1 MKRHPSL
8 LEMVRRRTSRASRR
22 AACGAFGLW
31 AWSNAGDLRSP
42 KRRGWETRAERGRR
56 GSTLVVVM
64 ALLGM
69 LLLLGVIYF
78 TFSNQEQQSAIYFA
92 EAAKKLDDPG
102 DDIDAIFDA
111 ATQQLIQGGD
121 RTQKNSALYGGQH
134 PNNPLLYV
142 GRHSLLFTMLGHDL
156 QPYSG
161 PGVNLIFVSGTGW
174 AVDQDGDG
182 AADGFADPLD
192 ALKYNL
198 VDLNDSPAARYFP
211 ANPPLNLFPR
221 DLAAMPAPDVDYTA
235 ADHNNPFLA
244 YEGWTWDFSTLPPTR
259 VRVIKPSFHRPELFR
274 DPTTFLPVANWSTLA
289 GNGGRSFRAHPDHLY
304 VWRQGNPGFF
314 VRRFVSA
321 TYPEAGLSSFPFQV
335 DLDGDGVFN
344 EQGAWDR
351 VAGTAATYNQPFEY
365 DVDSDGDNERDAIWM
380 DLDLPVLVRPTDN
393 ATYIPMIAFKI
404 IDLDSKLNLNAIGN
418 LSGNTTTAATAN
430 FGNIVN
436 PNDPTDPTNRDISIS
451 SMGLSSWE
459 INPMWALDTL
469 PSEVPAAT
477 LNDHSTYFHTPTTQR
492 QLANMEWWWLNKGRV
507 KYPSS
512 GSPQIFAG
520 RYGEANR
527 MWNVLA
533 ASTNAISV
541 QQSNSN
547 LFPFP
552 GVWDANDNRDGND
565 GGQIT
570 IAGVLGGQTLPWQH
584 PVALNGRGSW
594 WIPANPKQ
602 MDLRS
607 FQQLEDANGNGVLD
621 PGEDLNANNILDSG
635 PVMFLRYTDVG
646 VGADGSGY
654 GNVAWLNLLNG
665 TMMQNTVIGANF
677 GAPLTI
683 PLPPNPTTSDYVLVD
698 DPTELTLES
707 KYVIRPYDEP
717 LEAVD
722 TLLLHMSKSDRDRTG
737 IASRVADL
745 MPGNIVPGTSGTQNQ
760 LDVAKRFT
768 TVGSDLKTFAL
779 PRLMGVGPDGLPG
792 QAGVDDNRNQVIDD
806 LGEIGWP
813 GSDDLRAWE
822 FNVDIDGIALPGFP
836 PQFGLPYGGSD
847 GQPGR
852 AGIDDDGDG
861 MTDNARELGW
871 SGSDDF
877 VPFLAENAFGA
888 TDPFRPQLRRL
899 LTTELVNGQNA
910 QSTFRLSINELLDV
924 ERVPGQPA
932 DPIRDPL
939 LNRPLTPHSTDTTL
953 TIIPPLSPLPD
964 YPPMT
969 EGEKEFWARRDRQQM
984 ARDIY
989 VMLYTFC
996 GGDDTVDLTSTSGM
1010 TAYPA
1015 NTRRMM
1021 AQFAVNMV
1029 DALDR
1034 DNVITAFE
1042 YDNNLANG
1050 WNLDDDDTANTTP
1063 SAGDTVPGDR
1073 GVVFGVEAQELT
1085 FSEVMWIRQ
1094 AQGTNGDRTPFDDNV
1109 VDGTNFFQVE
1119 LRSVSP
1125 KSVALATTVSNTATT
1140 GIWRIHRDDNF
1151 DATIDAT
1158 TENALIFSS
1167 GAGSVAPGAL
1177 FTIASADLTSV
1188 GSASLYIDYTGTAS
1202 TSTAKHAELIAPNL
1216 TTGTVYIGTTLP
1228 PEANLDLLHAAHA
1241 TRFTLQNGGA
1251 ATGNF
1256 LSRSNPPPGTVT
1268 STNLHLERR
1277 LNPNLPQLS
1286 LATNPFTTVDS
1297 FRGIDRRE
1305 LSVPSTGTQLDAST
1319 QLMNAVVATRE
1330 RRQPFDR
1337 GDVVDSTGSGS
1348 SVHVNSIGQ
1357 TNPTGPA
1364 TTNLHQ
1370 IHHDRDFASVV
1381 ELFNIPLRDPAAV
1394 TRNQRNSRRPPES
1407 PVGVPA
1413 GPFPALDQRGQLEV
1427 GGPFTFGA
1435 AVLIQS
1441 EDSDENGTLAL
1452 GEDSNG
1458 NGALDPGEDGTNGNP
1473 MDGVLQFGED
1483 VNGNTVLDVPGT
1495 ANHAAPNHFHR
1506 LLSLVE
1512 VPTRSHRQ
1520 LGDPLKLTRVP
1531 GKLNLN
1537 GINDPRILAALLD
1550 ERALMN
1556 APERDLNG
1564 NGIFDAAEDLNGNG
1578 IFDYGLTDAG
1588 QPTAELYGAGPLGI
1602 GRDWW
1607 FNFLVSRDGIDPT
1620 SNLPLP
1626 MSAGIPSPRPP
1637 RPFRDMG
1644 LLRSSQSTTPL
1655 SSPVEDTVLRR
1666 LPNSISGRRL
1676 FELGSENPSPP
1687 GADEFLDGTVAPT
1700 LRHRLL
1706 SKVANNTSTRSNC
1719 FLVFVT
1725 IGMFECKELPNGA
1738 TRVGA
1743 PMDVDNDGQPDTHRA
1758 VFIIDRSIAEE
1769 AYDKGSKSFD
1779 WKKLVLAK
1787 QRVN

>member
-1 MKRHPSL
+1 MKRHSGL

-22 AACGAFGLW
+22 AARGALGLW
-31 AWSNAGDLRSP
+31 AWSNAGDLRSA
-42 KRRGWETRAERGRR
+42 KRRGRETRAVRGRR

-78 TFSNQEQQSAIYFA
+78 TFSNQEQQSATYFA
-92 EAAKKLDDPG
+92 EAAKRLDDPG

-111 ATQQLIQGGD
+111 ATKQLIQGGD
-121 RTQKNSALYGGQH
+121 ATQKGSAMFGG
-134 PNNPLLYV
+134 
-142 GRHSLLFTMLGHDL
+142 RSSLLFTMLGHDL

-161 PGVNLIFVSGTGW
+161 PGVNLIFVPGTGW
-174 AVDQDGDG
+174 GVDQDGNG
-182 AADGFADPLD
+182 AIDSFPAG
-192 ALKYNL
+192 YNL
-198 VDLNDSPAARYFP
+198 VELNDSPAARP
-211 ANPPLNLFPR
+211 DLFER
-221 DLAAMPAPDVDYTA
+221 DLSILPAPDVDYTA

-244 YEGWTWDFSTLPPTR
+244 YEGWTWDFSTRPPTR

-274 DPTTFLPVANWSTLA
+274 GPTFQPVTNWSTAA
-289 GNGGRSFRAHPDHLY
+289 GNGGRSFRPHPDHLY
-304 VWRQGNPGFF
+304 VWRQGNPGLFI
-314 VRRFVSA
+314 RRFVSA
-321 TYPEAGLSSFPFQV
+321 AYPEAGLSSFPFQV

-344 EQGAWDR
+344 EQGVWDR

-365 DVDSDGDNERDAIWM
+365 DVDTDGDSVRDAIWM

-393 ATYIPMIAFKI
+393 ATYIPMIAFKV

-430 FGNIVN
+430 FGNIGN

-533 ASTNAISV
+533 VSPNAISV

-565 GGQIT
+565 GGPIT
-570 IAGVLGGQTLPWQH
+570 LAGVLGGQMLPWQH
-584 PVALNGRGSW
+584 PVPLNGRGTW
-594 WIPANPKQ
+594 WNPLNPKQ

-607 FQQLEDANGNGVLD
+607 FQQLEDANNNGVLD

-635 PVMFLRYTDVG
+635 PVMFTRYTNVG

-683 PLPPNPTTSDYVLVD
+683 PLPPNPTTNDFVLVD

-768 TVGSDLKTFAL
+768 TIGSDLKTFAL
-779 PRLMGVGPDGLPG
+779 PRLPGVRD
-792 QAGVDDNRNQVIDD
+792 
-806 LGEIGWP
+806 
-813 GSDDLRAWE
+813 WE
-822 FNVDIDGIALPGFP
+822 FNVDYDGNGLPEFP
-836 PQFGLPYGGSD
+836 PQFTGGI
-847 GQPGR
+847 GTEQAFQP
-852 AGIDDDGDG
+852 
-861 MTDNARELGW
+861 L
-871 SGSDDF
+871 
-877 VPFLAENAFGA
+877 
-888 TDPFRPQLRRL
+888 DPFRPQLRRL
-899 LTTELVNGQNA
+899 LKNELGNTA
-910 QSTFRLSINELLDV
+910 HIEHTFRLGINELLDV
-924 ERVPGQPA
+924 ERIPNQAANPLS
-932 DPIRDPL
+932 DPL
-939 LNRPLTPHSTDTTL
+939 QYRPLTPHSTDITL
-953 TIIPPLSPLPD
+953 TLIPPVSPLPA
-964 YPPMT
+964 YPPTT
-969 EGEKEFWARRDRQQM
+969 EGGKEFWARRDRQQM

-996 GGDDTVDLTSTSGM
+996 GGNDTVDLTSTSGM

-1050 WNLDDDDTANTTP
+1050 WNLDDNDAANPTP
-1063 SAGDTVPGDR
+1063 STGDTVPGDR
-1073 GVVFGVEAQELT
+1073 DRVFGVEAQELT
-1085 FSEVMWIRQ
+1085 FSEVMWLWQ
-1094 AQGTNGDRTPFDDNV
+1094 PTNATTNYLRTPFNEMAGDHH
-1109 VDGTNFFQVE
+1109 FFQIE
-1119 LRSVSP
+1119 LRSSSP
-1125 KSVALATTVSNTATT
+1125 TSVKLAETVSTSSAT
-1140 GIWRIHRDDNF
+1140 GVWRIHRDDNIDGIV
-1151 DATIDAT
+1151 DAT
-1158 TENALIFSS
+1158 ENVLTFSNGVGSVSS
-1167 GAGSVAPGAL
+1167 GGL
-1177 FTIASADLTSV
+1177 FTIASADASSV
-1188 GSASLYIDYTGTAS
+1188 GSSSLYIDYSGTAS
-1202 TSTAKHAELIAPNL
+1202 TAMVRHDELIAPNL
-1216 TTGTVYIGTTLP
+1216 TTGTVYVGTTLN
-1228 PEANLDLLHAAHA
+1228 PEANLDLLHPNHSNRFQLTNGTAA
-1241 TRFTLQNGGA
+1241 NGD
-1251 ATGNF
+1251 F
-1256 LSRSNPPPGTVT
+1256 LSRNNNPAPGLVVDTTVRT
-1268 STNLHLERR
+1268 HLKLERR
-1277 LNPNLPQLS
+1277 LNPNTPQLS
-1286 LATNPFTTVDS
+1286 LAANPYITVDT
-1297 FRGIDRRE
+1297 FRGVEPRDLGITDMMTQTDASGRLTKTGAYSALDIASQERRE
-1305 LSVPSTGTQLDAST
+1305 
-1319 QLMNAVVATRE
+1319 
-1330 RRQPFDR
+1330 PFDAGR
-1337 GDVVDSTGSGS
+1337 TPAKSTGSGS
-1348 SVHVNSIGQ
+1348 SVHLNSIGQ
-1357 TNPTGPA
+1357 TNPGFPV

-1370 IHHDRDFASVV
+1370 IHFDRDFASIV
-1381 ELFNIPLRDPAAV
+1381 ELFNIPLQGPAAV

-1407 PVGVPA
+1407 PMGVPA
-1413 GPFPALDQRGQLEV
+1413 GPFPALDQRGQLEL

-1441 EDSDENGTLAL
+1441 EDRDEDGMLAL
-1452 GEDSNG
+1452 SEDSDG
-1458 NGALDPGEDGTNGNP
+1458 DGILDPGEDGTNGNP
-1473 MDGVLQFGED
+1473 MDGVLQLGED
-1483 VNGNTVLDVPGT
+1483 VNGNGVLDVPGT

-1512 VPTRSHRQ
+1512 IPTRSHRQ

-1550 ERALMN
+1550 ERALMH
-1556 APERDLNG
+1556 APERDVDGDGVL
-1564 NGIFDAAEDLNGNG
+1564 DPAEDLNGNG
-1578 IFDYGLTDAG
+1578 IFDYGLTDANTTFTG
-1588 QPTAELYGAGPLGI
+1588 VAAPELSNEPDSNGNGVLDTTEDLNSDGLFDF

-1620 SNLPLP
+1620 SRLPLP
-1626 MSAGIPSPRPP
+1626 MSAGIPSPHPA

-1644 LLRSSQSTTPL
+1644 LLRSSQSTTAL
-1655 SSPVEDTVLRR
+1655 SAPVEDTVLRR
-1666 LPNSISGRRL
+1666 LPMSTSGRRL
-1676 FELGSENPSPP
+1676 FELGPENAVPAS
-1687 GADEFLDGTVAPT
+1687 DEFLNGTVDPT

-1706 SKVANNTSTRSNC
+1706 SKMVNNTSTRSNC

-1743 PMDVDNDGQPDTHRA
+1743 PMDVDGDGQPDTHRA

>member
-1 MKRHPSL
+1 MKRNPSL
-8 LEMVRRRTSRASRR
+8 SVLVHRRTSRASRR
-22 AACGAFGLW
+22 AACGPFGLW
-31 AWSNAGDLRSP
+31 AWSNAGDLRSL
-42 KRRGWETRAERGRR
+42 KRRGRR

-78 TFSNQEQQSAIYFA
+78 TFSNQEQQSATYFA
-92 EAAKKLDDPG
+92 EAAKRLDDPG

-111 ATQQLIQGGD
+111 AVKQVIQGGD
-121 RTQKNSALYGGQH
+121 STQKGSALFGG
-134 PNNPLLYV
+134 
-142 GRHSLLFTMLGHDL
+142 RSSLLFTMLGHDL

-161 PGVNLIFVSGTGW
+161 SGVNLIFVPGTGW

-182 AADGFADPLD
+182 SPDPII
-192 ALKYNL
+192 AGYNL
-198 VDLNDSPAARYFP
+198 VELNDSPAARLDLFER
-211 ANPPLNLFPR
+211 NLR
-221 DLAAMPAPDVDYTA
+221 TMPAPDVDYTA

-244 YEGWTWDFSTLPPTR
+244 YEGWTWDFSTLPPKR

-274 DPTTFLPVANWSTLA
+274 DSTTFLPLAGWSTLA
-289 GNGGRSFRAHPDHLY
+289 GNGGRSFRPHPDHLF
-304 VWRQGNPGFF
+304 VWRQGNPGF
-314 VRRFVSA
+314 VIRRFVSVA
-321 TYPEAGLSSFPFQV
+321 YPEAGLSSFPFQV
-335 DLDGDGVFN
+335 DLDSDGAFN
-344 EQGAWDR
+344 EQGVWDR

-365 DVDSDGDNERDAIWM
+365 DVDTDGDSVRDAIWM
-380 DLDLPVLVRPTDN
+380 DLDFPVLVRPTDN

-418 LSGNTTTAATAN
+418 LSGNTTEAATTN
-430 FGNIVN
+430 FGNIGN

-459 INPMWALDTL
+459 INPMWALDSL

-477 LNDHSTYFHTPTTQR
+477 LNDHTTYFHTPTTQR

-594 WIPANPKQ
+594 WNLVNPKQ

-607 FQQLEDANGNGVLD
+607 FQQLEDDNGNGVLD

-635 PVMFLRYTDVG
+635 PVMFTRYTNVG

-683 PLPPNPTTSDYVLVD
+683 PLPPNPTTNDFVLVD

-779 PRLMGVGPDGLPG
+779 PRLTGVRD
-792 QAGVDDNRNQVIDD
+792 
-806 LGEIGWP
+806 
-813 GSDDLRAWE
+813 WE
-822 FNVDIDGIALPGFP
+822 FNVDYDGDGLPEFP
-836 PQFGLPYGGSD
+836 PQFGSGTAQAF
-847 GQPGR
+847 QP
-852 AGIDDDGDG
+852 
-861 MTDNARELGW
+861 L
-871 SGSDDF
+871 
-877 VPFLAENAFGA
+877 
-888 TDPFRPQLRRL
+888 DPFRPQLRRL
-899 LTTELVNGQNA
+899 LKNELGNTA
-910 QSTFRLSINELLDV
+910 QIDHTFRLGINELLDV
-924 ERVPGQPA
+924 ERIPNQAAKPLS
-932 DPIRDPL
+932 DPL
-939 LNRPLTPHSTDTTL
+939 QYRPLTPHSTDITL
-953 TIIPPLSPLPD
+953 TLIPPVTPLPA
-964 YPPMT
+964 YPPTT

-996 GGDDTVDLTSTSGM
+996 GGNDTVDLTSTSGM

-1050 WNLDDDDTANTTP
+1050 WNLDDDDAANPTP
-1063 SAGDTVPGDR
+1063 STGDTIPGDR
-1073 GVVFGVEAQELT
+1073 DRVFGVEAQELT
-1085 FSEVMWIRQ
+1085 FSEVMWLFQ
-1094 AQGTNGDRTPFDDNV
+1094 EQGTDSMRTPFNDDV
-1109 VDGTNFFQVE
+1109 AGGTNFFQIE
-1119 LRSVSP
+1119 LRSTSPNSVKLAEVVSIT
-1125 KSVALATTVSNTATT
+1125 STT
-1140 GIWRIHRDDNF
+1140 GLWRIHRDDNNDDVV
-1151 DATIDAT
+1151 DAT
-1158 TENALIFSS
+1158 ENVLTLST
-1167 GAGSVAPGAL
+1167 GAGSVTPGNL
-1177 FTIASADLTSV
+1177 FTIASSDPTSV
-1188 GSASLYIDYTGTAS
+1188 GSASLYVDYTGTAS
-1202 TSTAKHAELIAPNL
+1202 TAMARHDELVAPNL
-1216 TTGTVYIGTTLP
+1216 TTGTVYVGTTLN
-1228 PEANLDLLHAAHA
+1228 PEANLDLLHTTHS
-1241 TRFTLQNGGA
+1241 TRFQLTNGSAVNGD
-1251 ATGNF
+1251 F
-1256 LSRSNPPPGTVT
+1256 LSRTNNPAIVDPLKT
-1268 STNLHLERR
+1268 HLRLARR
-1277 LNPNLPQLS
+1277 LNPQAPQLS
-1286 LATNPFTTVDS
+1286 LSANPYITVDS
-1297 FRGIDRRE
+1297 FRNVDRRT
-1305 LSVPSTGTQLDAST
+1305 LGITDPMNQVAASAQLTNTTPTVAS
-1319 QLMNAVVATRE
+1319 QE
-1330 RRQPFDR
+1330 RRQPFDA
-1337 GDVVDSTGSGS
+1337 GNVGQSTGSGS
-1348 SVHVNSIGQ
+1348 SVHLNSIGQ
-1357 TNPTGPA
+1357 TNTGFGA

-1370 IHHDRDFASVV
+1370 IHFDRDFASIV
-1381 ELFNIPLRDPAAV
+1381 ELFNVPLHGPAAV
-1394 TRNQRNSRRPPES
+1394 TRMQRNSRRPPES
-1407 PVGVPA
+1407 PVGVPV
-1413 GPFPALDQRGQLEV
+1413 GPFPALDQRGQLEL

-1441 EDSDENGTLAL
+1441 EDRNEDGMLAL
-1452 GEDSNG
+1452 SEDSDG
-1458 NGALDPGEDGTNGNP
+1458 DGVLDPGEDGTNGNP
-1473 MDGVLQFGED
+1473 MDGLLQLGED
-1483 VNGNTVLDVPGT
+1483 VNGNGLLDIPGT
-1495 ANHAAPNHFHR
+1495 TPYAAPNHFQR

-1512 VPTRSHRQ
+1512 IPTRAHRQ

-1537 GINDPRILAALLD
+1537 GVNDPRILAALLD
-1550 ERALMN
+1550 ERALMH
-1556 APERDLNG
+1556 APERDVNG
-1564 NGIFDAAEDLNGNG
+1564 DGVLDPAEDLNGNG
-1578 IFDYGLTDAG
+1578 VFDYGLTDANRTFAG
-1588 QPTAELYGAGPLGI
+1588 AAAPELSNEPDSNGNGVLNAAEDLEGTGSFNFGVGVGNGLFDI

-1607 FNFLVSRDGIDPT
+1607 FNFLVSRDGIDPI
-1620 SNLPLP
+1620 SKLPLP
-1626 MSAGIPSPRPP
+1626 MIPLPKALTDLGQGIPA

-1644 LLRSSQSTTPL
+1644 LLRSSQSTTAI
-1655 SSPVEDTVLRR
+1655 SAPVEDTILRR
-1666 LPNSISGRRL
+1666 LPMSTSGRRL
-1676 FELGSENPSPP
+1676 FELGPENSVPAS
-1687 GADEFLDGTVAPT
+1687 DEYLNGTVDPT

-1706 SKVANNTSTRSNC
+1706 SKVVNNTSTRSNC
-1719 FLVFVT
+1719 FLVYVT
-1725 IGMFECKELPNGA
+1725 IGMFECKELPNGSV
-1738 TRVGA
+1738 RVGGGFDA
-1743 PMDVDNDGQPDTHRA
+1743 DGSGIVTDPYTGLPAPDTHRA

>member
-1 MKRHPSL
+1 MKRHSGL

-22 AACGAFGLW
+22 AACGALGLW
-31 AWSNAGDLRSP
+31 AWSNAGDLRSL
-42 KRRGWETRAERGRR
+42 KRRGRGTRAERGRR

-78 TFSNQEQQSAIYFA
+78 TFSNQEQQSATYFA
-92 EAAKKLDDPG
+92 EAAKRLDDPG

-111 ATQQLIQGGD
+111 ATKQLIQGGD
-121 RTQKNSALYGGQH
+121 ATQKGSALFA
-134 PNNPLLYV
+134 
-142 GRHSLLFTMLGHDL
+142 GRSSLLFTMLGHDL

-161 PGVNLIFVSGTGW
+161 PGVNLIFVSPAIPGFPPGW
-174 AVDQDGDG
+174 NVDQDRDG
-182 AADGFADPLD
+182 SPDPIT
-192 ALKYNL
+192 AGYNL
-198 VDLNDSPAARYFP
+198 VELNDSPAARP
-211 ANPPLNLFPR
+211 DLFER
-221 DLAAMPAPDVDYTA
+221 NQSAMPSPDVDYTA
-235 ADHNNPFLA
+235 TDHNNPFLA
-244 YEGWTWDFSTLPPTR
+244 YEGWTWDFSTTPPTR
-259 VRVIKPSFHRPELFR
+259 LRVIKPSFHRPELFR
-274 DPTTFLPVANWSTLA
+274 KPTDFKPEPNWATLP
-289 GNGGRSFRAHPDHLY
+289 GNGGRSFRPHPDHLY
-304 VWRQGNPGFF
+304 VWRQGNPGFV

-321 TYPEAGLSSFPFQV
+321 ASPEAGLSSFPFQV
-335 DLDGDGVFN
+335 DLDADGVFN

-365 DVDSDGDNERDAIWM
+365 DVDTDGDNERDAIWM

-393 ATYIPMIAFKI
+393 ATYIPMIAFKV

-418 LSGNTTTAATAN
+418 LSGETRVVATTN

-436 PNDPTDPTNRDISIS
+436 PTDRDISIS

-469 PSEVPAAT
+469 PSEVPAPT
-477 LNDHSTYFHTPTTQR
+477 LIDHTAYFHTPITQR

-507 KYPSS
+507 KYPTS

-594 WIPANPKQ
+594 WNPVNPKQ

-607 FQQLEDANGNGVLD
+607 FQQLEDANSNGVLD

-635 PVMFLRYTDVG
+635 PVMFLRYTDLG

-654 GNVAWLNLLNG
+654 GNVAWFNFLNG
-665 TMMQNTVIGANF
+665 TLMQNTVVGANF
-677 GAPLTI
+677 GVPLTI
-683 PLPPNPTTSDYVLVD
+683 PLPPNPTTNDFVLVD

-768 TVGSDLKTFAL
+768 TIGSDLKTFAL
-779 PRLMGVGPDGLPG
+779 PRLPGVRD
-792 QAGVDDNRNQVIDD
+792 
-806 LGEIGWP
+806 
-813 GSDDLRAWE
+813 WE
-822 FNVDIDGIALPGFP
+822 FNVDDDGNGFPEFP
-836 PQFGLPYGGSD
+836 PQFGSGTAQAF
-847 GQPGR
+847 QP
-852 AGIDDDGDG
+852 
-861 MTDNARELGW
+861 L
-871 SGSDDF
+871 
-877 VPFLAENAFGA
+877 
-888 TDPFRPQLRRL
+888 DPFRPQLRRL
-899 LTTELVNGQNA
+899 LKNELGNT
-910 QSTFRLSINELLDV
+910 SHIEHTFRLGINELLDV
-924 ERVPGQPA
+924 ERIPNQPA
-932 DPIRDPL
+932 NPLSDPL
-939 LNRPLTPHSTDTTL
+939 QYRPLTPHSTDITL
-953 TIIPPLSPLPD
+953 TLIPPVTPLPA
-964 YPPMT
+964 YPPTT

-996 GGDDTVDLTSTSGM
+996 GGNDTVDMTSTSGM

-1167 GAGSVAPGAL
+1167 GTGSVAPGAL

-1305 LSVPSTGTQLDAST
+1305 LSVPSTATQLNAST

>member
-1 MKRHPSL
+1 MKRHPGLSVL
-8 LEMVRRRTSRASRR
+8 VHRRTSRASRR

-31 AWSNAGDLRSP
+31 AWSNERDLRSL
-42 KRRGWETRAERGRR
+42 KRRGRETRAERRRR

-78 TFSNQEQQSAIYFA
+78 TFSNQEQQSATYFA
-92 EAAKKLDDPG
+92 EAAKRLDDPG

-111 ATQQLIQGGD
+111 AVKEVIQGGD
-121 RTQKNSALYGGQH
+121 STQKGSALFGG
-134 PNNPLLYV
+134 
-142 GRHSLLFTMLGHDL
+142 RSSLLFTMLGHDL

-161 PGVNLIFVSGTGW
+161 PGVNLIFVPGTGW

-182 AADGFADPLD
+182 SSDPIT
-192 ALKYNL
+192 AGYNL
-198 VDLNDSPAARYFP
+198 VELNDSPAARLDLFER
-211 ANPPLNLFPR
+211 NLGT
-221 DLAAMPAPDVDYTA
+221 MPAPDVDYTA

-244 YEGWTWDFSTLPPTR
+244 YEGWTWNFSTLPPTR

-274 DPTTFLPVANWSTLA
+274 DSTTFLPVAGWATAA
-289 GNGGRSFRAHPDHLY
+289 GNNGRSFRPHPDHLF
-304 VWRQGNPGFF
+304 VWRQGNPGF
-314 VRRFVSA
+314 VIRRFVSA
-321 TYPEAGLSSFPFQV
+321 AYPEAGLSSFPFQV
-335 DLDGDGVFN
+335 DLDGDGFFN
-344 EQGAWDR
+344 EQGVWDR

-365 DVDSDGDNERDAIWM
+365 DVDTDGDNERDAIWM

-418 LSGNTTTAATAN
+418 LSGNTTTAATTN
-430 FGNIVN
+430 FGNIGN

-459 INPMWALDTL
+459 INPIWALDTL

-477 LNDHSTYFHTPTTQR
+477 LNDHTTYFHTPTTQR

-533 ASTNAISV
+533 VSSNAISV

-594 WIPANPKQ
+594 WNPANPKQ
-602 MDLRS
+602 IDLRS
-607 FQQLEDANGNGVLD
+607 FRQLEDANNNGVLD

-635 PVMFLRYTDVG
+635 PVMFLRYTNVG

-665 TMMQNTVIGANF
+665 TMMQNTLIGANF

-683 PLPPNPTTSDYVLVD
+683 PLPPNPTTNDFALVD

-768 TVGSDLKTFAL
+768 TIGSDLKTFAL
-779 PRLMGVGPDGLPG
+779 PRLTGVRD
-792 QAGVDDNRNQVIDD
+792 
-806 LGEIGWP
+806 
-813 GSDDLRAWE
+813 WE
-822 FNVDIDGIALPGFP
+822 FNVDYDGNGLPEFP
-836 PQFGLPYGGSD
+836 PQFGSGIAQAF
-847 GQPGR
+847 QP
-852 AGIDDDGDG
+852 
-861 MTDNARELGW
+861 E
-871 SGSDDF
+871 
-877 VPFLAENAFGA
+877 
-888 TDPFRPQLRRL
+888 DPFRPQLRRL
-899 LTTELVNGQNA
+899 LKNELGNTA
-910 QSTFRLSINELLDV
+910 HHEHTFRLGINELLDV
-924 ERVPGQPA
+924 ERIPNQTANPLS
-932 DPIRDPL
+932 DPL
-939 LNRPLTPHSTDTTL
+939 QYRPLTPHSTDITL
-953 TIIPPLSPLPD
+953 TLIPPLSPLPD
-964 YPPMT
+964 YPPTT

-996 GGDDTVDLTSTSGM
+996 GGNDTINLTSASGITS
-1010 TAYPA
+1010 YPA

-1050 WNLDDDDTANTTP
+1050 WNLDDDASSV
-1063 SAGDTVPGDR
+1063 SAAEGALPAGER

-1085 FSEVMWIRQ
+1085 FSEVLWLRHKKGMD
-1094 AQGTNGDRTPFDDNV
+1094 NDRTPFNDNM
-1109 VDGTNFFQVE
+1109 GHHNYIQIE
-1119 LRSVSP
+1119 LRSVSATD
-1125 KSVALATTVSNTATT
+1125 VQLALPVSTTAAK
-1140 GIWRIHRDDNF
+1140 GLWRIHRDDDN
-1151 DATIDAT
+1151 DGVIDT
-1158 TENALIFSS
+1158 GMGMGMGQEENALTFLS
-1167 GAGSVAPGAL
+1167 GTGAAPSPAAPIKPGR
-1177 FTIASADLTSV
+1177 FYTIASCDPSTV
-1188 GSASLYIDYTGTAS
+1188 GSASLYIDYNGGSDFELVAPNKAGIAAYPDPAPPMPPAPVADLDLVHTSHANYFALATGMVGDFLS
-1202 TSTAKHAELIAPNL
+1202 TSNNPSPGMGMGMGNKPIQSL
-1216 TTGTVYIGTTLP
+1216 
-1228 PEANLDLLHAAHA
+1228 
-1241 TRFTLQNGGA
+1241 RLQ
-1251 ATGNF
+1251 
-1256 LSRSNPPPGTVT
+1256 RRMNPA
-1268 STNLHLERR
+1268 
-1277 LNPNLPQLS
+1277 LPQLS
-1286 LATNPFTTVDS
+1286 LIANPFITVDE
-1297 FRGIDRRE
+1297 FHNIDYEDLDLKNVMQIDAAAE
-1305 LSVPSTGTQLDAST
+1305 LAKVKS
-1319 QLMNAVVATRE
+1319 RE
-1330 RRQPFDR
+1330 RRQPFDA
-1337 GDVVDSTGSGS
+1337 DDDPKCNAATAPSPLLCSIS
-1348 SVHVNSIGQ
+1348 QNNS
-1357 TNPTGPA
+1357 NSPT
-1364 TTNLHQ
+1364 TTKLHQ
-1370 IHHDRDFASVV
+1370 IHFDRDFASVL
-1381 ELFNIPLRDPAAV
+1381 ELFNIPLTGPNETTRVQAIARRAPETPAV
-1394 TRNQRNSRRPPES
+1394 TPPN
-1407 PVGVPA
+1407 
-1413 GPFPALDQRGQLEV
+1413 RKGQLEYRGFPGEDVDGDGRLDVDEDANGNGRLDFTFQRAIPDAATGEIQFDSYSVV

-1435 AVLIQS
+1435 AVLVQS
-1441 EDSDENGTLAL
+1441 EDSN
-1452 GEDSNG
+1452 EDGLKIDSEDTNG
-1458 NGALDPGEDGTNGNP
+1458 NGILEGGEDTNGNK
-1473 MDGVLQFGED
+1473 VLDFGED
-1483 VNGNTVLDVPGT
+1483 FNGNGDLDVPGT
-1495 ANHAAPNHFHR
+1495 ASHAAPNHFHR

-1556 APERDLNG
+1556 APERDING
-1564 NGIFDAAEDLNGNG
+1564 NGMLDPAEDLNGNG
-1578 IFDYGLTDAG
+1578 IFDYGLTDANMSFTG
-1588 QPTAELYGAGPLGI
+1588 ASQPELSSEPDSNGNGVFDAPEDLNGDGRKDF

-1607 FNFLVSRDGIDPT
+1607 FNFLVSRDGIDPI
-1620 SNLPLP
+1620 SQLPLP
-1626 MSAGIPSPRPP
+1626 MTPLPKTLTDLSGGIPT
-1637 RPFRDMG
+1637 RPFRDMA
-1644 LLRSSQSTTPL
+1644 LLRSSQSTTAL
-1655 SSPVEDTVLRR
+1655 SSLAAEISAVEDTVLRR
-1666 LPNSISGRRL
+1666 LPMSTSGRRL
-1676 FELGSENPSPP
+1676 FELGREDPTPAN
-1687 GADEFLDGTVAPT
+1687 DEYLTGTVDPT

-1706 SKVANNTSTRSNC
+1706 SKVVNNTSTRSNC
-1719 FLVFVT
+1719 FLVYVT